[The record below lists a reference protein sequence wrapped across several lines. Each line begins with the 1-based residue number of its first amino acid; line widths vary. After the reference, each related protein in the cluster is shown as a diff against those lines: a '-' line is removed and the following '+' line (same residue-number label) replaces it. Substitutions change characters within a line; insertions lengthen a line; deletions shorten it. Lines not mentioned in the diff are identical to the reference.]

1 MNTQINRFTQ
11 YAKEEGIPEVG
22 QRILDSAMRL
32 FAQKGY
38 AATSVREIV
47 QNAEATN
54 PMLYYYFQN
63 KEGVFLKLLE
73 IAFALQEQAIERTL
87 AMDVPFYD
95 KVRALLNIHVETL
108 FSSPHAIRFIYA
120 ALFSAR
126 ESRPTFDNRQKHIK
140 SIERVESLF
149 EEGIRCGEFQPEED
163 LSPRFLAMQFMALVS
178 NRLMFAL
185 AIIDDTP
192 DQTIPPEA
200 HQLVSEQER
209 ERILRCFFFGAGS
222 LPESTHP

>member
-1 MNTQINRFTQ
+1 MNTQPNRFTQ
-11 YAKEEGIPEVG
+11 YAHEEGIPEVG

-47 QNAEATN
+47 QDAEATN

-87 AMDVPFYD
+87 AMDAPFYD
-95 KVRALLNIHVETL
+95 KIRALFNIHIETL
-108 FSSPHAIRFIYA
+108 FNSPHAMRFIYT
-120 ALFSAR
+120 ALFSAQ
-126 ESRPTFDNRQKHIK
+126 ESQPNFDHHHKRTISIK
-140 SIERVESLF
+140 RVQSLF
-149 EEGIRCGEFQPEED
+149 DEGVRCGEFQPAEGFST
-163 LSPRFLAMQFMALVS
+163 LFLAMHFMALVS
-178 NRLMFAL
+178 NQLMLTLAL
-185 AIIDDTP
+185 IDETP
-192 DQTIPPEA
+192 DQTIPTEA
-200 HQLVSEQER
+200 YLLVNEQER

-222 LPESTHP
+222 LSESTHP